1 MKILADVR
9 PVVERHARALHP
21 GMRLKSS
28 LLLAHPDPQLAGDA
42 LPPQQ
47 PPQGQRAMQA
57 SGMEQTP
64 RRCALHQANDSTRT
78 GITFWPSL

>member
-1 MKILADVR
+1 
-9 PVVERHARALHP
+9 
-21 GMRLKSS
+21 
-28 LLLAHPDPQLAGDA
+28 
-42 LPPQQ
+42 
-47 PPQGQRAMQA
+47 MQA